1 MNARLALAVLLLA
14 ATAFT
19 SPAAR
24 GDTGTVVGSAAVAI
38 GPLTAQEEKREVEQR
53 LCYRLGAAAL
63 AAGFSDDWTDA
74 QLGRAFAAAV
84 KAHDAPKAMAP
95 VAPPKVPEAP
105 VPKASAPV
113 APVAKPS
120 VAPVG
125 VKP

>member
-84 KAHDAPKAMAP
+84 KVHDAPKPTASVASPKAP
-95 VAPPKVPEAP
+95 ETLA
-105 VPKASAPV
+105 PKASAPV
-113 APVAKPS
+113 APVAKP
-120 VAPVG
+120 AAAAVG
-125 VKP
+125 VKL

>member
-1 MNARLALAVLLLA
+1 MSTSTARNARPRKSLDQRRDELLA
-14 ATAFT
+14 RLHALDKRK
-19 SPAAR
+19 SHEEKR
-24 GDTGTVVGSAAVAI
+24 DLQRLKLRLGSAAM
-38 GPLTAQEEKREVEQR
+38 E
-53 LCYRLGAAAL
+53 
-63 AAGFSDDWTDA
+63 AGFTADWTDA
-74 QLGRAFAAAV
+74 QLGRTFAAAL

-113 APVAKPS
+113 APVAKPA